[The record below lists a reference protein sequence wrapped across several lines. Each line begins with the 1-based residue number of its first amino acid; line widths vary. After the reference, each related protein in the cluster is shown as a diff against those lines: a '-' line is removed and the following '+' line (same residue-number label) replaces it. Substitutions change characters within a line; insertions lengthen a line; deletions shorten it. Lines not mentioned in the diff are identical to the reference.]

1 MKFSVVLFTL
11 SISLSLQAQNQY
23 LSNYLEAIKKEL
35 IKEWPNN
42 KTINLVFHGHSV
54 PCGYFVTPTVNT
66 LFAYPYLSLA
76 AIKER
81 YSNAVVNVITTS
93 IGGENSEQGC
103 VRFDNEVLTHL
114 PDVIFIDYALND
126 RSIGLEKAKKAWTK
140 MIERSISKNIKV
152 ILMTPTP
159 DLTEDITDDN
169 AILEQHSTQIRQLAE
184 YYKIGIIDS
193 YAIFKNKKKEGENLE
208 LYMSQNNHPNEL
220 GHEVLKELI
229 IKFF

>member
-1 MKFSVVLFTL
+1 MKLLFVLFTL
-11 SISLSLQAQNQY
+11 SISLSIQAQN
-23 LSNYLEAIKKEL
+23 LCVSNYLEPIRKEL
-35 IKEWPNN
+35 VKEWPNN

-54 PCGYFVTPTVNT
+54 PSGYFVTPTVNT
-66 LFAYPYLSLA
+66 LSAYPYLSLA

-81 YSNAVVNVITTS
+81 YPNAVVNVITTS

-103 VRFDNEVLTHL
+103 VRFENEVLTHI

-126 RSIGLEKAKKAWTK
+126 RSIGLERAKKAWTK
-140 MIERSISKNIKV
+140 MIERAISKNIKV

-184 YYKIGIIDS
+184 YYKVGIIDS
-193 YAIFKNKKKEGENLE
+193 YATFKKKKKEGEDLE
-208 LYMSQNNHPNEL
+208 LYMSQSNHPNEL
-220 GHEVLKELI
+220 GHEVVKGLI
-229 IKFF
+229 IKYF